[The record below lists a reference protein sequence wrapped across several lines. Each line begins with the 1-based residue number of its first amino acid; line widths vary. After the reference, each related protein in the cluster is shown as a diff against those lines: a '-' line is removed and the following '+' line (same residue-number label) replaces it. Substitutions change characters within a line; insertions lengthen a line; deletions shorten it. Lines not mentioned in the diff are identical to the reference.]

1 MDNSVDLPGYKHYV
15 DPDSGER
22 PAVFVTFLDL
32 VEAGADE
39 SVNGVVFPV
48 SAEELELLDARE
60 RNYERRE
67 VTDRVDGATAGARV
81 WAYVGSAAGRAR
93 FDAARSRGL
102 AVVDRAYL
110 ELVRTAFAALGDR
123 ALRRFDESTDPPG
136 VPLRALRRVDLPA
149 AG

>member
-15 DPDSGER
+15 DPGSGER

-32 VEAGADE
+32 VEAGSDE
-39 SVNGVVFPV
+39 AVNGVVFPV

-67 VTDRVDGATAGARV
+67 VSDRVEGPPAGARV
-81 WAYVGSAAGRAR
+81 WAYVGSATARAR
-93 FDAARSRGL
+93 FEAARSRGL

-110 ELVRTAFAALGDR
+110 DLVRAAFAALGDG
-123 ALRRFDESTDPPG
+123 ALRRFDDSTDAPG
-136 VPLRALRRVDLPA
+136 VPLRTLRRVDA
-149 AG
+149 TSAS